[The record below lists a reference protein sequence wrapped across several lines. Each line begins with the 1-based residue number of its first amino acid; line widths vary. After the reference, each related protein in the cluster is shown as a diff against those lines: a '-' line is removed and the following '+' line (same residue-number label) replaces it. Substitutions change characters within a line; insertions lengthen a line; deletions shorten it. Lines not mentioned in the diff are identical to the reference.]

1 MARGV
6 RRPLGELI
14 EEQQLLVDKKTE
26 ELKKAKARLKE
37 LQEQEQTEMMA
48 AVVKIAKEKNMSVE
62 DLLKSVK

>member
-6 RRPLGELI
+6 RRPIGELI